1 MAPNIS
7 RKEYTMCEFN
17 FQFTMHNSATDI
29 LKTNTGADTAHFIR
43 CKILNSAVMF
53 NVPNYLAYLYQMD

>member
-1 MAPNIS
+1 
-7 RKEYTMCEFN
+7 MCEFN

-43 CKILNSAVMF
+43 CKVFNSAVMF
-53 NVPNYLAYLYQMD
+53 NIPNYLVYLYQMA